1 VFDVTRVARKARRGF
16 TLVELLIV
24 MVIIGILAGSLML
37 TMGGGK
43 GKAEATRIVSD
54 LRNLKAAAIMYYSDN
69 GEWPGDD
76 SGSNAWQWITQ
87 SLDKYLDRD
96 YPDNT
101 SINYHVVKGGSRVF
115 VGYGPITDDAI
126 KESLK
131 AMAADA
137 ALYGTNATDPITA
150 IASDDI
156 QSSDIYGY
164 NDNQSYVWML
174 VTR

>member
-1 VFDVTRVARKARRGF
+1 M
-16 TLVELLIV
+16 ELLIV
-24 MVIIGILAGSLML
+24 MVIIGILAGSMML

-69 GEWPGDD
+69 GEWPG
-76 SGSNAWQWITQ
+76 GGNANTGEAMDWVRL

-96 YPDNT
+96 YPDDD
-101 SINYHVVKGGSRVF
+101 SINYYVVKEGSTVF
-115 VGYGPITDDAI
+115 VGYGAITDDAV

-137 ALYGTNATDPITA
+137 GLYGTSSFSTPASTDITT
-150 IASDDI
+150 SDY
-156 QSSDIYGY
+156 YGDN
-164 NDNQSYVWML
+164 NDGYVWML
-174 VTR
+174 VTK

>member
-1 VFDVTRVARKARRGF
+1 MTRVARKARRGF

-54 LRNLKAAAIMYYSDN
+54 LRNLKAAATMYYIDN
-69 GEWPGDD
+69 SEWPGGGSITDGDD
-76 SGSNAWQWITQ
+76 WIIE

-96 YPDNT
+96 YPDNA
-101 SINYHVVKGGSRVF
+101 SINYYVVKSDSTVF
-115 VGYGPITDDAI
+115 VGYGAITDNAV

-137 ALYGTNATDPITA
+137 ALYGSSGFTEPASNDITTPNYY
-150 IASDDI
+150 DD
-156 QSSDIYGY
+156 QD
-164 NDNQSYVWML
+164 YVWML

>member
-1 VFDVTRVARKARRGF
+1 MTRIARKARRGF

-24 MVIIGILAGSLML
+24 MVIIGILAGSMML

-54 LRNLKAAAIMYYSDN
+54 LRNLKAAALMYYSDN
-69 GEWPGDD
+69 NEWPGGTTTSNGDD
-76 SGSNAWQWITQ
+76 WIVD
-87 SLDKYLDRD
+87 SLDKYLDKD
-96 YPDNT
+96 YPT
-101 SINYHVVKGGSRVF
+101 GASIKYYVVKGGNTVL
-115 VGYGPITDDAI
+115 VGYGPITDNAV

-137 ALYGTNATDPITA
+137 ALYGTGSGVSPVSALSNIE
-150 IASDDI
+150 SN
-156 QSSDIYGY
+156 DIYGH
-164 NDNQSYVWML
+164 NDAHKYVWMI

>member
-1 VFDVTRVARKARRGF
+1 VFDVTRIARKARRGF

-24 MVIIGILAGSLML
+24 MVIIGILAGSMML

-69 GEWPGDD
+69 GEWPGGT
-76 SGSNAWQWITQ
+76 GSDTWKWVTE

-96 YPDNT
+96 YPDNA
-101 SINYHVVKGGSRVF
+101 SIDYYAVKDSYSRVF
-115 VGYGPITDDAI
+115 VGYGEITDNAV

-137 ALYGTNATDPITA
+137 ALYGTGNVSAPE
-150 IASDDI
+150 SDDI
-156 QSSDIYGY
+156 TTPNYY
-164 NDNQSYVWML
+164 NDQAYVWML
-174 VTR
+174 VTK

>member
-1 VFDVTRVARKARRGF
+1 
-16 TLVELLIV
+16 VELLIV

-69 GEWPGDD
+69 GEWPG
-76 SGSNAWQWITQ
+76 GSDETVAMDWVRQ

-96 YPDNT
+96 YPDNA
-101 SINYHVVKGGSRVF
+101 SIDYYAVKDDSNMVF
-115 VGYGPITDDAI
+115 VGYGAITDNAVR
-126 KESLK
+126 ESLK

-137 ALYGTNATDPITA
+137 ALYGTGSVSVP
-150 IASDDI
+150 ASDDI
-156 QSSDIYGY
+156 TTPNYY
-164 NDNQSYVWML
+164 NDQTYVWML

>member
-1 VFDVTRVARKARRGF
+1 M
-16 TLVELLIV
+16 ELLIV

-54 LRNLKAAAIMYYSDN
+54 LRNLKAAALMYYSDN
-69 GEWPGDD
+69 GEWPGDT
-76 SGSNAWQWITQ
+76 GAANNYWIVD

-96 YPDNT
+96 YPHDA
-101 SINYHVVKGGSRVF
+101 SIKYYVVKSGSTVL
-115 VGYGPITDDAI
+115 VGYGPITDNAV

-137 ALYGTNATDPITA
+137 GLYGTSGATIPISN
-150 IASDDI
+150 IASGGI
-156 QSSDIYGY
+156 ESNDIYGH
-164 NDNQSYVWML
+164 NDAHKYVWMI

>member
-1 VFDVTRVARKARRGF
+1 VFDVTRIARKARRGF

-69 GEWPGDD
+69 GEWPGSTGTDT
-76 SGSNAWQWITQ
+76 WKWITQ

-96 YPDNT
+96 YPDNV
-101 SINYHVVKGGSRVF
+101 SIDYYAVKDNSTVF
-115 VGYGPITDDAI
+115 VGYGKITDDAI

-131 AMAADA
+131 AMAADT
-137 ALYGTNATDPITA
+137 ALYGTSGVSAPD
-150 IASDDI
+150 SDDI
-156 QSSDIYGY
+156 TTPNYY
-164 NDNQSYVWML
+164 NDQDYVWML

>member
-1 VFDVTRVARKARRGF
+1 MTRIARKARKGF

-24 MVIIGILAGSLML
+24 MVIIGILAGTMML

-54 LRNLKAAAIMYYSDN
+54 LRNLKAAATMYYIDN
-69 GEWPGDD
+69 SEWPG
-76 SGSNAWQWITQ
+76 GSAETDAMAWVTE

-96 YPDNT
+96 YPDGD
-101 SINYHVVKGGSRVF
+101 SIDYYAVKDNSNRVF
-115 VGYGPITDDAI
+115 VGYGAITDNAV

-137 ALYGTNATDPITA
+137 ALYGTNGFGNPE
-150 IASDDI
+150 
-156 QSSDIYGY
+156 SSDIETQTYY
-164 NDNQSYVWML
+164 TDQHDYVWML